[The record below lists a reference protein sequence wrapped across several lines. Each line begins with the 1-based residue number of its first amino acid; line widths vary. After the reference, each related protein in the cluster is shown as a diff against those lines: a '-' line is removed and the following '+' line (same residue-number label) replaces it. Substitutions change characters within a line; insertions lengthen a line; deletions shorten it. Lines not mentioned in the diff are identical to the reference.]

1 MKPAMPKR
9 TFGYVKVPLKRVHL
23 ELTNVCEF
31 NCVFCPKSRMTR
43 PPGFMET
50 GLAKDAI
57 SVLGAEGI
65 CEKVTLHVMGEPTL
79 HRDFFNILSHAR
91 KERVPI
97 GLTTNGRSLGGAVG
111 QGLLS
116 YPLQQIDVS
125 LQTPDPSSFIL
136 RKARSLSF
144 ESYLSGILNF
154 FFAYKKKYPQ
164 TIFKFRFLN
173 TRFLKKQMEKSTG
186 PLKVISS
193 SLELKRIFNQ
203 WADRIHE
210 GLKTDPIQKAAV
222 AEKIHSLVSYKWN
235 VLEVHPR
242 VFLETY
248 VLEDWGHAFDSQPVR
263 DAWAGYC
270 FGMRDHFGILYNG
283 DVTLCCIDYDGKT
296 AIGNLKRASLR
307 EILSSGVIGEI
318 MEGFDRFRLVH
329 PYCRQCLGSTGIASW
344 LVKPVASIVALKI
357 LKPFFYKKTNI
368 GP

>member
-1 MKPAMPKR
+1 
-9 TFGYVKVPLKRVHL
+9 
-23 ELTNVCEF
+23 
-31 NCVFCPKSRMTR
+31 
-43 PPGFMET
+43 
-50 GLAKDAI
+50 
-57 SVLGAEGI
+57 
-65 CEKVTLHVMGEPTL
+65 
-79 HRDFFNILSHAR
+79 
-91 KERVPI
+91 
-97 GLTTNGRSLGGAVG
+97 VG